1 MHWLVRLFRVIR
13 KDEFSIGKSI
23 VSRTSAL
30 KLVSQPGTRRHIQ
43 RLMQTYVAPYK
54 TRLSLGLF
62 CMLVLS
68 AASVAPAKLIEDVVN
83 KIFVD
88 KDPSMLLPVTLLV
101 VGAFL
106 LKGLAHFGAS
116 VFMDYVG
123 QRVICDIQ
131 KDLARSL
138 LKADLAF
145 FHETPTGE
153 LVSRFTNDVD
163 KLRNAVTGTLTSLG
177 KDTLTFLF
185 FLALMFYQD
194 WFLASISF
202 FVLPVAI
209 LPVARI
215 GKRIRKASTNIQEE
229 TASLVILLTQAFQGM
244 RLVKSYCME
253 HYEQSRLCN
262 LVETIFKK
270 TYKASRSRS
279 ATHPLMESLGGI
291 AIAIVILYGGSEVIQ
306 GTQTPGAFFS
316 FIAALMLVYEPLKR
330 LANLNANLQ
339 EQLGAASRIFAA
351 LDYKAQIESP
361 NHVESLDKVEGNL
374 RFEDVSFAYHDSQTI
389 LDNINLEIQ
398 KGQKVAFVG
407 ASGAGKSTLLNLIPR
422 FYDVTKGRVL
432 LDGVDICS
440 ITLEELRQAIALV
453 SQEVILFDET
463 IRANIS
469 YGSLKATQSQIEQ
482 AAKLAAAHEFVTEL
496 PKGYDTVVGEQGV
509 KLSGGQRQRL
519 SIARAMLKNAPVLLL
534 DEPTSALD
542 SASEK
547 KVQKA
552 LDTLM
557 KGRTT
562 LVIAHRLATVRD
574 ANVIYVMDQ
583 GKIVASGHHE
593 HLLETSEHYR
603 YLCASQL
610 GKDET
615 NIKPVSSPEKRPYGN

>member
-1 MHWLVRLFRVIR
+1 M
-13 KDEFSIGKSI
+13 
-23 VSRTSAL
+23 SRSNTF
-30 KLVSQPGTRRHIQ
+30 KLISQPGTRQHIR
-43 RLMQTYVAPYK
+43 RLLAVYVAPYK
-54 TRLSLGLF
+54 GRLTMGLI
-62 CMLVLS
+62 CMLFLS

-88 KDPSMLLPVTLLV
+88 KDPTMLLPVTLLV

-106 LKGLAHFGAS
+106 LKGLAHFGSS

-131 KDLARSL
+131 KDLSKSL

-145 FHETPTGE
+145 FHDTPTGE

-185 FLALMFYQD
+185 FVGLMFYQD

-202 FVLPVAI
+202 FILPVAI

-215 GKRIRKASTNIQEE
+215 GKRIRRASTTIQEE
-229 TASLVILLTQAFQGM
+229 TASLVILLTQAFQGI

-253 HYEQSRLCN
+253 KYENSRLHD
-262 LVETIFKK
+262 LVEIIFKK
-270 TYKASRSRS
+270 TYKASRTRS

-291 AIAIVILYGGSEVIQ
+291 AIAVVILYGGSEVIH
-306 GTQTPGAFFS
+306 GNQTPGAFFS

-339 EQLGAASRIFAA
+339 EQLGAASRIFAV
-351 LDYKAQIESP
+351 LDYHPEITSPDGNDMSSEALLFKKAM
-361 NHVESLDKVEGNL
+361 GNID
-374 RFEDVSFAYHDSQTI
+374 FKDVTFAYHDSGII
-389 LDNINLEIQ
+389 LDEISITIT

-422 FYDVTKGRVL
+422 FYDVSKGAVS
-432 LDGVDICS
+432 LDGVDIRS
-440 ITLEELRQAIALV
+440 LPLSVLRENIALV
-453 SQEVILFDET
+453 SQEVTLFDDT
-463 IRANIS
+463 VRANIS
-469 YGSLKATQSQIEQ
+469 YGSLEASFESVEKA
-482 AAKLAAAHEFVTEL
+482 ARAAAAHDFILEL
-496 PKGYDTVVGEQGV
+496 PNGYDTLVGEQGV

-519 SIARAMLKNAPVLLL
+519 SIARAMLKNAPILLL

-547 KVQKA
+547 KVQQA

-562 LVIAHRLATVRD
+562 LVIAHRLATVQD
-574 ANVIYVMDQ
+574 ADVIYVMDQ
-583 GKIVASGHHE
+583 GRVVASGSHE
-593 HLLETSEHYR
+593 ELLKSSSHYKH
-603 YLCASQL
+603 LCASQL
-610 GKDET
+610 GVQGDK
-615 NIKPVSSPEKRPYGN
+615 VA